1 MLGLAA
7 KAGKLVYGCNLTCD
21 KVRSGGQSP
30 YLILIAAD
38 ASENTKKRI
47 TNCCIYY
54 ERIYKFLP
62 PSIGCAELARATGR
76 RGPISCV
83 GVNDK
88 GFSEA
93 LVKLTNDY
101 ESNTNAIQQEVD
113 AYYGK
118 YEI

>member
-7 KAGKLVYGCNLTCD
+7 KAGKLVYGCELTCD
-21 KVRSGGQSP
+21 KVRSHGQSP

-47 TNCCIYY
+47 TNCCKYY
-54 ERIYKFLP
+54 ERTYKLLP
-62 PSIGCAELARATGR
+62 PMFGCAELAHATGR

-93 LVKLTNDY
+93 LAKLTN
-101 ESNTNAIQQEVD
+101 ERERNTNATQQEVD
-113 AYYGK
+113 A
-118 YEI
+118 